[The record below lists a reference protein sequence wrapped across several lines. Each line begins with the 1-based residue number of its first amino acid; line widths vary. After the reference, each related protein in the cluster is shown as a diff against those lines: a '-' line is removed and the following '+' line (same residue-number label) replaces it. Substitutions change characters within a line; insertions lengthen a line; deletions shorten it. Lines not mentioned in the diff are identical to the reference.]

1 MWDCVL
7 TSLQSIKS
15 EWITALSSL
24 VLMLVTGAYVWI
36 SWKIFAG
43 RFDPYVVVTV
53 THDKDRPSVLMLI
66 VKNIGPGLAENVK
79 FQSDRPIP
87 ERAFGISP
95 EDADDAPMME
105 NGPLITGIPCL
116 GPGETREITWGQYG
130 GLAKALGDAPLEII
144 CSFQRQGKRMPPVT
158 CLLEVTSFEGTDT
171 SSTPQVEA
179 VTHLKN
185 IEKNI
190 EKLAREVASTRAETM
205 SLLAN
210 LHTYLD
216 KNE

>member
-7 TSLQSIKS
+7 ALLQSIKS
-15 EWITALSSL
+15 EWVTALSSL

-43 RFDPYVVVTV
+43 RFDPYVIVTV
-53 THDKDRPSVLMLI
+53 THDKDRPNVLMLI

-79 FQSDRPIP
+79 FQSDRLIP

-95 EDADDAPMME
+95 EDAEDAPAME
-105 NGPLITGIPCL
+105 NGPLVTGIPCL

-130 GLAKALGDAPLEII
+130 GLTKALGNAPLEIT
-144 CSFQRQGKRMPPVT
+144 CSFQRQGKKMPPVK
-158 CLLEVTSFEGTDT
+158 CLLEVTSFEGTDA
-171 SSTPQVEA
+171 SNTPQVEA
-179 VTHLKN
+179 VKHLRN

-190 EKLAREVASTRAETM
+190 EKLAREVASNRAETKQ
-205 SLLAN
+205 LLAQFHASLN
-210 LHTYLD
+210 
-216 KNE
+216 KI